1 MTDAENFSLS
11 HRLQTEFEAHLAS
24 YQTGTMV
31 KEYVELYAFMT
42 WCLVKQRDNFTFN
55 LPLH

>member
-24 YQTGTMV
+24 YQTGTGNFSTG
-31 KEYVELYAFMT
+31 VEWPVHESDDT
-42 WCLVKQRDNFTFN
+42 
-55 LPLH
+55 